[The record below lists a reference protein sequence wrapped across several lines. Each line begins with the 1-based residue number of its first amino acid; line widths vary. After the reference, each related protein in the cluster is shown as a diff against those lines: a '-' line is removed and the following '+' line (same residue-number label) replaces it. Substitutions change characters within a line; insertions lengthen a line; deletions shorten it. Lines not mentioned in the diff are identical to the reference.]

1 MCGSAHFQEV
11 PFDQLALAREVQM
24 GGRRPVPNR
33 LPRLRGGESVGVGTS
48 DPLRNPST
56 KNRWGIY
63 RGNSPAIFGV
73 SALWEKW
80 RPAPTDSRDPGR

>member
-1 MCGSAHFQEV
+1 MSGDPPGPSEV
-11 PFDQLALAREVQM
+11 FSLLRD
-24 GGRRPVPNR
+24 RRPWTAEI
-33 LPRLRGGESVGVGTS
+33 LGGESVGVGTS

-73 SALWEKW
+73 SAL
-80 RPAPTDSRDPGR
+80 